1 MRIAIC
7 EPLHFK
13 LKTGLFLFLALFFTS
28 PLIAQDQNGW
38 VLKNEKDGVKVYYRK
53 ASDIYELKLATS
65 FKVPLSGVARLF
77 DEVEKYPGWGYKI
90 TEARLLK
97 RVSPTEMYYYSR
109 LDFPWPM
116 SDRDVV
122 LHTKLEQD
130 PKSHAVMSISKAAPD
145 YIPEVKGVVRVRKAD
160 TKWTLIP
167 GAGGWLYAEYYLHS
181 DPGGNIPDWA
191 INLALDVGPRETVK
205 SMRKI
210 LSGKDYQNTKLAHIK
225 ETN

>member
-1 MRIAIC
+1 MS
-7 EPLHFK
+7 EPPNTAPLS
-13 LKTGLFLFLALFFTS
+13 GLFWLLLFSFS
-28 PLIAQDQNGW
+28 IPLPAQDKNAW
-38 VLKNEKDGVKVYYRK
+38 VLKNDKDAVKVYYRK
-53 ASDIYELKLATS
+53 SSDSYELKLATS
-65 FKVPLSGVARLF
+65 LKVPLSGVARLF
-77 DEVEKYPGWGYKI
+77 DEVDKYPVWGYKI

-130 PKSHAVMSISKAAPD
+130 PKSGAVMSVSNAAPD

-205 SMRKI
+205 NMRKI
-210 LSGKDYQNTKLAHIK
+210 LAGADYQNTKLAHIK
-225 ETN
+225 E

>member
-1 MRIAIC
+1 MS
-7 EPLHFK
+7 EPPNATSLS
-13 LKTGLFLFLALFFTS
+13 GLFWLLLFSFS
-28 PLIAQDQNGW
+28 IPLPAQNKNAW
-38 VLKNEKDGVKVYYRK
+38 VLKNDKDAVKVYYRK
-53 ASDIYELKLATS
+53 SSDIYELKLATS
-65 FKVPLSGVARLF
+65 LKVPLSGVARLF
-77 DEVEKYPGWGYKI
+77 DEVEKYPVWGYKI
-90 TEARLLK
+90 AEARLLK

-130 PKSHAVMSISKAAPD
+130 PKSGAVMSVSTAAPD
-145 YIPEVKGVVRVRKAD
+145 YVPEVKGVVRVRKAD

-181 DPGGNIPDWA
+181 DPGGSIPDWA

-210 LSGKDYQNTKLAHIK
+210 LAGSDYQNTKLAHIK
-225 ETN
+225 E

>member
-1 MRIAIC
+1 MY
-7 EPLHFK
+7 EPPNAFPFA
-13 LKTGLFLFLALFFTS
+13 GLIWLLLFFIS
-28 PLIAQDQNGW
+28 VPLSAQDKNSW
-38 VLKNEKDGVKVYYRK
+38 VLKNEKNGVKVYYRK
-53 ASDIYELKLATS
+53 SSDIYELKLATS
-65 FKVPLSGVARLF
+65 LKVPLSGVARLF
-77 DEVEKYPGWGYKI
+77 DEVEKYPVWGYKI

-116 SDRDVV
+116 SDRDVI
-122 LHTKLEQD
+122 LHTRLEQD
-130 PKSHAVMSISKAAPD
+130 PKSRAVMSISSAAPD

-167 GAGGWLYAEYYLHS
+167 GGGGWLYAEYYLHS

-205 SMRKI
+205 NMRKI
-210 LSGKDYQNTKLAHIK
+210 LAGPDYQNTKLAHIK
-225 ETN
+225 E

>member
-1 MRIAIC
+1 MS
-7 EPLHFK
+7 EPPN
-13 LKTGLFLFLALFFTS
+13 TALFSGLLWLLLFS
-28 PLIAQDQNGW
+28 ISLPLTAQDKHAW
-38 VLKNEKDGVKVYYRK
+38 VLKNDKDAVKVYYRK
-53 ASDIYELKLATS
+53 SSDIYELKLATS
-65 FKVPLSGVARLF
+65 LKVPLSGVARLF
-77 DEVEKYPGWGYKI
+77 DEVEKYPVWGYKI

-122 LHTKLEQD
+122 LHTKLQQD
-130 PKSHAVMSISKAAPD
+130 PKNGAVMSVSTAVPD

-210 LSGKDYQNTKLAHIK
+210 LAGSDYQNTKLAHIK
-225 ETN
+225 E